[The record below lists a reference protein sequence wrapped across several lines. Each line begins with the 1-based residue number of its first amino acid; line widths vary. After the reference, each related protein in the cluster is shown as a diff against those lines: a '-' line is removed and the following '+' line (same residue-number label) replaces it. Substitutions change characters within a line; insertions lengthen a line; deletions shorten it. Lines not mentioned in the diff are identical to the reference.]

1 MNIYKYLEEKKAII
15 DKLLDFYL
23 PKENIFPEIIH
34 KAMRYTLFSGGKRF
48 RGILSIAASE
58 SVGGDI
64 DDVFPVA
71 CSIELI
77 HTYSLIHDDLP
88 VMDNDDMRRGKPA
101 NHKVFGEAVAILA
114 GDALLTEAFKIM
126 SEYGRSDIINKII
139 YEISMAI
146 GSRGMIGGQV
156 LDIESQGNTVS
167 PSTLEYIHRN
177 KTGAL
182 ILASVKAGGILGGA
196 NESQLKALTDYGENI
211 GLAFQIKDD
220 ILDLE
225 GEKEKLGK
233 YPGVDVL
240 SKKITFPLV
249 FGIEESKSILK
260 KLIKSAIKSIESF
273 NKKGLIL
280 KELAKFIEMR
290 EF

>member
-1 MNIYKYLEEKKAII
+1 VNIYKYLEEKKAII